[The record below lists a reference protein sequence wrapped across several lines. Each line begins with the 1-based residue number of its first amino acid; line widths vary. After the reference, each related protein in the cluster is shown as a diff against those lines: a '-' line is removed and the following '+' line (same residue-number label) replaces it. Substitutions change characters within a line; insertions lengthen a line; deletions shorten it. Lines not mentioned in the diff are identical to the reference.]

1 MSFSNNRFEKVYILV
16 IIYNMRDIKDI
27 IANNLSTLRKKNNLT
42 QSQLAE
48 KLNYSDNAVSRWEHG
63 EVTPS
68 IETLEQISEVFNVPL
83 RALIEDNAVKQAEV
97 SDRKQLINTLAIMLI
112 SVSLLWL
119 VATIIF
125 VCTKIISG
133 IYFWQIFCW
142 IVPIASLIMYPFHK
156 YWGRHIYKF
165 VIFSI
170 TLWSLLA
177 CIYIQFHTLNS
188 WLWLIF
194 IIGAPIEIA
203 LAIWAFI
210 KPKPKV
216 PKKKQKTINPNDT
229 NNTQEKTAE

>member
-1 MSFSNNRFEKVYILV
+1 MS
-16 IIYNMRDIKDI
+16 DIKNI
-27 IANNLSTLRKKNNLT
+27 IAKNLTTLRKKNNLT
-42 QSQLAE
+42 QGQLAE

-68 IETLEQISEVFNVPL
+68 IETLQQISEIFNVPL
-83 RALIEDNAVKQAEV
+83 RALIEDDAVKVAET

-119 VATIIF
+119 AATIVF

-142 IVPIASLIMYPFHK
+142 TIPIASLIMYPFHK

-165 VIFSI
+165 VIFSV
-170 TLWSLLA
+170 TLWALLA
-177 CIYIQFHTLNS
+177 CIYIQFYHLNS

-194 IIGAPIEIA
+194 IIGAPIQIA
-203 LAIWAFI
+203 LAIWAFV
-210 KPKPKV
+210 KPKPKN
-216 PKKKQKTINPNDT
+216 PKKKKEKKNTEEIENNSPTKNDD
-229 NNTQEKTAE
+229 E